1 MKQFLPR
8 FVLAALALLGFS
20 SCATTSAPAGAPAT
34 VARVDLARY
43 TGKWYEIASKPM
55 IFQRGCLGTTAEYT
69 ANADGTIKVENTC
82 RKADGNVAKAVG
94 RAKIVPDSG
103 NAKLKVNFFGPFWGD
118 YWVLALDEKDY
129 RYALIGG
136 PDRKYLWILSRTPTM
151 EPATYEKLTAIA
163 KAQGYDLSDL
173 TKTVQP

>member
-1 MKQFLPR
+1 MLAGL
-8 FVLAALALLGFS
+8 VLVGAC
-20 SCATTSAPAGAPAT
+20 SCRTTTSPAGVPAT

-69 ANADGTIKVENTC
+69 ANPDGTIKVENSC
-82 RKADGNVAKAVG
+82 RKADGEVAKAVG
-94 RAKIVPDSG
+94 RAKVVPDSG

-129 RYALIGG
+129 GYALIGG

-151 EPATYEKLTAIA
+151 DPAVYDQLTAIA

-173 TKTVQP
+173 KTTVQP

>member
-1 MKQFLPR
+1 MKKPLLSLVPA
-8 FVLAALALLGFS
+8 LAALALG
-20 SCATTSAPAGAPAT
+20 SCASRPTASAPPAT

-43 TGKWYEIASKPM
+43 AGTWHEIASKPM
-55 IFQRGCLGTTAEYT
+55 IFQKGCRGTTAEYT
-69 ANADGTIKVENTC
+69 ANPDGTIKVENTC
-82 RKADGNVAKAVG
+82 RKETGEIAKAVG
-94 RAKIVPDSG
+94 KAKVVAGSG

-136 PDRKYLWILSRTPTM
+136 PNRKYLWILSRTPTLD
-151 EPATYEKLTAIA
+151 EATFNQLTGIA

-173 TKTVQP
+173 QMTEQP